1 MGNPQAIKKV
11 LGDYDFALPKSAP
24 EGRFLGREES
34 WGRTRQDSLL
44 GDNYSVSTEM
54 VHEVGGDSAKVKG
67 QDVPVIV
74 GVGSLLGKAL
84 IAGRTGRVVAT
95 RVGMGLYRLFL
106 ITVFVQGVLPLWPK
120 RAKSEAWTRGP
131 FSPYPLLPC
140 LPHAEVRD
148 PQPQVPKGKGKEP
161 EGKEAA
167 VDACGWAGAG

>member
-1 MGNPQAIKKV
+1 MPFPRV
-11 LGDYDFALPKSAP
+11 HP

-54 VHEVGGDSAKVKG
+54 VHEVGGDSGKVKG

-74 GVGSLLGKAL
+74 GVRSLLGKAL
-84 IAGRTGRVVAT
+84 IAGRTGWVVAT
-95 RVGMGLYRLFL
+95 RVGVGLYGLFL
-106 ITVFVQGVLPLWPK
+106 ITVFVEGVLPLWPK

-131 FSPYPLLPC
+131 FSAYPLLPC

-148 PQPQVPKGKGKEP
+148 PQSQVPKGKGKEP
-161 EGKEAA
+161 GGKEAA
-167 VDACGWAGAG
+167 VDACGWAGAA

>member
-1 MGNPQAIKKV
+1 MGNPQAIKMV
-11 LGDYDFALPKSAP
+11 LGDYDFAFPKSAP

-44 GDNYSVSTEM
+44 GDDYSVSTEM

-67 QDVPVIV
+67 QDVAVIV
-74 GVGSLLGKAL
+74 GVGSLLSKAL
-84 IAGRTGRVVAT
+84 IPRRTRRVVAT
-95 RVGMGLYRLFL
+95 RVGVRLYSLFL
-106 ITVFVQGVLPLWPK
+106 ITVSVKGVLPLWPK

-131 FSPYPLLPC
+131 FSPHPLLPC

-167 VDACGWAGAG
+167 VDACGWEGAG

>member
-1 MGNPQAIKKV
+1 MGNPQAIKMV
-11 LGDYDFALPKSAP
+11 LGDYDFAFPKSAP

-44 GDNYSVSTEM
+44 GDDYSVSTEM

-67 QDVPVIV
+67 QDVVVIV

-84 IAGRTGRVVAT
+84 IARRTRRVVAT
-95 RVGMGLYRLFL
+95 RVGVRLYSLFL
-106 ITVFVQGVLPLWPK
+106 ITVSVKGVLPLWPK

-131 FSPYPLLPC
+131 FSPHPLLPC

-167 VDACGWAGAG
+167 VDACGWEGAG